1 MAKTCRTEGPCFI
14 DECDCGFYDERK
26 AKAASREA
34 ERMQEARLDAL
45 PVSAQTSVAADERE
59 FLISSAVRCAD
70 YVSQLIIGGKRAR
83 RGDTEELRDH
93 VRKLAAAL
101 TATPAPQTSVEVQTL
116 DERMKAAGM
125 FTVDEM
131 MGVTPLTRWKV
142 QVGMTDLDAF
152 GEWLDRKAS
161 EYLRMKAA
169 YDLGDKDE
177 KDDLYEWVLAHAGAF
192 SSIRENF
199 RAAIAAPA
207 PSMNPE
213 GRLERLERAQRNAGH
228 LLSLMRDRPTHRHTL
243 TYTNYR
249 GETSDRELH
258 LIRIWYG
265 GTEWHPEPQ
274 LLLSAFDYGKDAY
287 RDFAVSDF
295 ALAHAP
301 PQPANTVLWTSP
313 GQLREIERGG
323 NGTVTKHGDEFMCVP
338 LYVGTPAAETDT
350 LADGQIAGARVLF
363 GLEAQGHIPTIEA
376 MLAEQAN
383 WQEIGRRIGWD
394 GATARAYYKRYLAR
408 NGMKPHANGEEWSTD
423 GQA

>member
-1 MAKTCRTEGPCFI
+1 MP
-14 DECDCGFYDERK
+14 
-26 AKAASREA
+26 
-34 ERMQEARLDAL
+34 
-45 PVSAQTSVAADERE
+45 P
-59 FLISSAVRCAD
+59 
-70 YVSQLIIGGKRAR
+70 
-83 RGDTEELRDH
+83 GDTEELRDH

-101 TATPAPQTSVEVQTL
+101 TSNPAPQTSVEGPTL
-116 DERMKAAGM
+116 GERMKAAGM

-152 GEWLDRKAS
+152 SEWLDRKAS

-169 YDLGDKDE
+169 YDLGDKDDE
-177 KDDLYEWVLAHAGAF
+177 DDLYEWVLAHAGAF

-228 LLSLMRDRPTHRHTL
+228 LLSLMRDRPTDRHTL

-249 GETSDRELH
+249 GETTDRELH
-258 LIRIWYG
+258 LVKIWYG

-274 LLLSAFDYGKDAY
+274 LLLSAFDYGKDTY

-295 ALAHAP
+295 ALADAP
-301 PQPANTVLWTSP
+301 SQPA
-313 GQLREIERGG
+313 
-323 NGTVTKHGDEFMCVP
+323 K
-338 LYVGTPAAETDT
+338 TDT
-350 LADGQIAGARVLF
+350 LAGGQIAGARFVF

-376 MLAEQAN
+376 MLAEQAD

-394 GATARAYYKRYLAR
+394 GEVARAYYKRYLAR
-408 NGMKPHANGEEWSTD
+408 TA
-423 GQA
+423 

>member
-1 MAKTCRTEGPCFI
+1 MAKTCRTEGPCSI
-14 DECDCGFYDERK
+14 SECDCGFYDERK
-26 AKAASREA
+26 AKAASRDPDVTE
-34 ERMQEARLDAL
+34 EARLDAL
-45 PVSAQTSVAADERE
+45 PVSAQTSVAADESDI
-59 FLISSAVRCAD
+59 LISSAVRCAD
-70 YVSQLIIGGKRAR
+70 YVSQSIIDGKRVS
-83 RGDTEELRDH
+83 RGDTEELRNH

-101 TATPAPQTSVEVQTL
+101 TATSASPTL

-142 QVGMTDLDAF
+142 QAGMTDLDAF

-177 KDDLYEWVLAHAGAF
+177 KDDLYEWVLAHAGVF

-199 RAAIAAPA
+199 RAASAATA
-207 PSMNPE
+207 PSTNTE
-213 GRLERLERAQRNAGH
+213 VRLERLERAQRNAGQ
-228 LLSLMRDRPTHRHTL
+228 LLSLMRDRPTDRHTL

-258 LIRIWYG
+258 LVRIWYG

-274 LLLSAFDYGKDAY
+274 LLLSAFDFGKDAY

-295 ALAHAP
+295 ALADGP
-301 PQPANTVLWTSP
+301 PQPATNVLWTSP

-338 LYVGTPAAETDT
+338 LYVGTPTAETDT
-350 LADGQIAGARVLF
+350 LADGQIAGARFLF

-376 MLAEQAN
+376 MLAEQAD
-383 WQEIGRRIGWD
+383 WQEIGRRILWD
-394 GATARAYYKRYLAR
+394 GDTAKAHYQRYLAR
-408 NGMKPHANGEEWSTD
+408 NATKGRSVD
-423 GQA
+423 